1 MDRFTLRRQLFS
13 ITNSKQIYLWK
24 KKKEIDVVCK
34 NSLRF
39 IVGYDFI
46 IPLHSFFIFFLFFL
60 YLCIFG
66 TLIVFIDKHEL
77 EKVSESFKCSQ
88 SIDG

>member
-1 MDRFTLRRQLFS
+1 MFG

-34 NSLRF
+34 NSLRL

-46 IPLHSFFIFFLFFL
+46 IPLHRFLFFYFF

-66 TLIVFIDKHEL
+66 ILIVFIDKHEL
-77 EKVSESFKCSQ
+77 EKVSESFKGSQ